1 MPFPFVL
8 PTTSVF
14 SFSSSFSCD
23 SHPSLCHSASAQRGV
38 VRDALRRHKRLPPA
52 SRAASLATVIS
63 SIDDYL
69 PYLFAVDSGFSSDT
83 LVGGVN
89 MTVVLKKT
97 PSIQWR
103 PTLSGDIVPGR
114 ERPRVSISSLE
125 YEIFFVLSTLAFAY
139 VSTARSILQPLHVT
153 TGDFVGAKDRT
164 MAIQTANKYLL
175 DAASVY
181 EYLADRS
188 EQITTA
194 PPCVDVAPTTAR
206 ALASLAMAEAT
217 LLAVTKDDPYPAA
230 VAQGR
235 NKNDKE
241 WMFKSADMPKP
252 KAHLNA
258 RLCLAASDHATKAAS
273 LLLQPAG
280 SGINKASSSLIRY
293 VDDLRRT
300 CRAKACRFF
309 AIHAE
314 MDGQVAE
321 GIGWLRAGFQALDVD
336 VKDRESRIGLSFSKL
351 RKGLAE
357 KREDRRVEKE
367 TAWGA
372 DAGRLEET
380 RVLEM
385 LEAKWNKI
393 NNTMNTQLIPQLNSL
408 LAKMPSGREI
418 FTPQPYKPSILSREM
433 LEAMRSLPEGED
445 DGGNEASSDDE
456 ARGGPVGAYPGTGP
470 EMGVCSGKGLGFAG
484 VDDTCN
490 WSVDDAC
497 NRSQ

>member
-8 PTTSVF
+8 PTTSAF

-38 VRDALRRHKRLPPA
+38 LRDALRRHKRLPPA
-52 SRAASLATVIS
+52 SRAGSLATVIS
-63 SIDDYL
+63 SIDAYL

-83 LVGGVN
+83 PVGGESIN
-89 MTVVLKKT
+89 VVLKKA

-114 ERPRVSISSLE
+114 ERPRVTIGSLE
-125 YEIFFVLSTLAFAY
+125 YEIFFGLSTLAFAY
-139 VSTARSILQPLHVT
+139 TSAARSILQPLHVT
-153 TGDFVGAKDRT
+153 TGDFIGAKDRT
-164 MAIQTANKYLL
+164 TAIQTANKHLL
-175 DAASVY
+175 DAASIY

-188 EQITTA
+188 EQIPTA

-206 ALASLAMAEAT
+206 ALVSLAMAEAT

-230 VAQGR
+230 VAQSR

-241 WMFKSADMPKP
+241 WMFKSTDIPKP

-258 RLCLAASDHATKAAS
+258 RLCLAASDHASKAAS
-273 LLLQPAG
+273 LLQPAAG
-280 SGINKASSSLIRY
+280 PGINKVSSSLVRY

-300 CRAKACRFF
+300 CRAKACRFLGV
-309 AIHAE
+309 HAE
-314 MDGQVAE
+314 MEGHVAE
-321 GIGWLRAGFQALDVD
+321 GIGWLHAGFHALDLD
-336 VKDRESRIGLSFSKL
+336 VKDRESKIGISLSRL

-385 LEAKWNKI
+385 LEAKWKKI
-393 NNTMNTQLIPQLNSL
+393 NDTMNTQVVPPLNSL
-408 LAKMPSGREI
+408 LAKMPSGREV
-418 FTPQPYKPSILSREM
+418 FTLQPYKPSMLGREM
-433 LEAMRSLPEGED
+433 LEAMRSLPDGED
-445 DGGNEASSDDE
+445 DAGGNEASSDDE
-456 ARGGPVGAYPGTGP
+456 TRPLPTGAYPGTGHEYEP
-470 EMGVCSGKGLGFAG
+470 SPTPSGSAYY
-484 VDDTCN
+484 
-490 WSVDDAC
+490 
-497 NRSQ
+497 

>member
-8 PTTSVF
+8 PTTSSF

-38 VRDALRRHKRLPPA
+38 VRDALRRHKRLPPS
-52 SRAASLATVIS
+52 SRAASLSNVIS
-63 SIDDYL
+63 SIDGYL
-69 PYLFAVDSGFSSDT
+69 PYLFAVDSGFGSET
-83 LVGGVN
+83 LVGGESIN
-89 MTVVLKKT
+89 VVLNKA

-114 ERPRVSISSLE
+114 ERRRISISSLE

-139 VSTARSILQPLHVT
+139 ISVARSILQPLHVT

-164 MAIQTANKYLL
+164 TAIQTANKHLL
-175 DAASVY
+175 DAAAIY

-188 EQITTA
+188 EQIATA

-217 LLAVTKDDPYPAA
+217 LLAVTKDDPYPAV
-230 VAQGR
+230 VAQSR

-258 RLCLAASDHATKAAS
+258 RLCLAASDHATKAGS
-273 LLLQPAG
+273 LLQQQAG
-280 SGINKASSSLIRY
+280 SGVNKASSGLTRY
-293 VDDLRRT
+293 VDDLRST

-309 AIHAE
+309 GIHAE
-314 MDGQVAE
+314 MDGHVAE
-321 GIGWLRAGFQALDVD
+321 GIGWLRAGLHALDID
-336 VKDRESRIGLSFSKL
+336 VKDRESSKGLGFSKL

-393 NNTMNTQLIPQLNSL
+393 NDTMNTQVIPPLNSL

-418 FTPQPYKPSILSREM
+418 FTPQPYKPSTLSRDA
-433 LEAMRSLPEGED
+433 LEAMRCLPEGQED
-445 DGGNEASSDDE
+445 GADGHEASSDDE
-456 ARGGPVGAYPGTGP
+456 PSGPSVIGGYPECEAGQTPSGIAYY
-470 EMGVCSGKGLGFAG
+470 
-484 VDDTCN
+484 
-490 WSVDDAC
+490 
-497 NRSQ
+497 